1 MLKRL
6 RNLYRSALSNEL
18 GVVGDEI
25 LAVQDTV
32 EALIERFERLQARI
46 GMRELRRER
55 ASGKGDADPLVA
67 QLRSAQSLHAVP
79 RGGEQQWPEAM

>member
-6 RNLYRSALSNEL
+6 RNVYRRALSTEL

-55 ASGKGDADPLVA
+55 AAPSGGADPLLG
-67 QLRSAQSLHAVP
+67 QLRAVASVQRDP
-79 RGGEQQWPEAM
+79 RGGEQWPEAM